1 MFVDHDLMNVWNILK
16 IRKDLDKGYGYI
28 GQDIRNMIGTTSWI
42 FLRQEGK
49 KFFNKHQKYN
59 IFYSRSI
66 GAIIYIP
73 AFMCIDFHRCEG
85 TQLNKGVP
93 NFNHSSTQYHIL
105 NEKAFDYAYQ
115 DKIEIILDRETEDL
129 LNCGEKKQREIDA
142 FEKQAKIAYKL
153 QMEENELRYAEA
165 LEKFKTIADDFSTE
179 LSLLLKKYN
188 IELYY
193 SISDEDTDI
202 KYNGEELNI
211 TLTELIE

>member
-1 MFVDHDLMNVWNILK
+1 MFVDYDLMNVWNILEIK
-16 IRKDLDKGYGYI
+16 KDSNKGYGYV
-28 GQDIRNMIGTTSWI
+28 GNDLRMMMGTTSWI

-59 IFYSRSI
+59 MFYSRSI
-66 GAIIYIP
+66 GAIIYVP

-85 TQLNKGVP
+85 TQLNKCIP
-93 NFNHSSTQYHIL
+93 NFNHSSTQYRIL

-115 DKIEIILDRETEDL
+115 DKIEIILDRETENL
-129 LNCGEKKQREIDA
+129 LNCGEKKQIEIDKV
-142 FEKQAKIAYKL
+142 EKQAKIDQRL
-153 QMEENELRYAEA
+153 QMEENELKYTEA
-165 LEKFKTIADDFSTE
+165 LEKFKTIADDFSKE

-202 KYNGEELNI
+202 EYNGEKLGI
-211 TLTELIE
+211 ALTELVE

>member
-1 MFVDHDLMNVWNILK
+1 MFVDFDLQNVWNILE

-28 GQDIRNMIGTTSWI
+28 GQDIRFMMATTSWI

-59 IFYSRSI
+59 MFYSRSI
-66 GAIIYIP
+66 GAIIYVP

-85 TQLNKGVP
+85 TQLNKHVP
-93 NFNHSSTQYHIL
+93 NFNHSSTEYHIL

-115 DKIEIILDRETEDL
+115 EKIEIILDRETEDL
-129 LNCGEKKQREIDA
+129 LNCGEKKQIEIDQC
-142 FEKQAKIAYKL
+142 EKQAQIALKL
-153 QMEENELRYAEA
+153 QMSENELRHAEA
-165 LEKFKTIADDFSTE
+165 LEKFKAIADDFSTE
-179 LSLLLKKYN
+179 LSTLLKKYN

-193 SISDEDTDI
+193 SISDENTNI

>member
-1 MFVDHDLMNVWNILK
+1 MFVDHDLMNVWNILE
-16 IRKDLDKGYGYI
+16 IRKDSNKGYGYV
-28 GQDIRNMIGTTSWI
+28 GWDIRQMMGTTSWI

-66 GAIIYIP
+66 GAIIYVP
-73 AFMCIDFHRCEG
+73 AFMCIDFHRYEG
-85 TQLNKGVP
+85 TRLCKCIP
-93 NFNHSSTQYHIL
+93 NFNHSSTEFHIL
-105 NEKAFDYAYQ
+105 NEKSFDYDYQ
-115 DKIEIILDRETEDL
+115 EKIEIILDRETEDIL
-129 LNCGEKKQREIDA
+129 KCGEKKQIEID
-142 FEKQAKIAYKL
+142 ELEEQARIARSL
-153 QMEENELRYAEA
+153 EMSENERKYEKA
-165 LEKFKTIADDFSTE
+165 LEQFKAIANDFSTE

-193 SISDEDTDI
+193 SICDENTDI

>member
-1 MFVDHDLMNVWNILK
+1 MFVDHDLMNVWNILE

-28 GQDIRNMIGTTSWI
+28 GQDIRYMMSTASWI

-73 AFMCIDFHRCEG
+73 AFMCIDFHRYEG
-85 TQLNKGVP
+85 TRLCKHIP
-93 NFNHSSTQYHIL
+93 NFNHSSTQYRIL
-105 NEKAFDYAYQ
+105 NEKAFDHAYQ
-115 DKIEIILDRETEDL
+115 EKTEMVLDRETEDL
-129 LNCGEKKQREIDA
+129 LNYGEKKQIEIDKL
-142 FEKQAKIAYKL
+142 EKQAQIARKL
-153 QMEENELRYAEA
+153 QMSENELKVTEA
-165 LEKFKTIADDFSTE
+165 LEKFEIISNKFSTE
-179 LSLLLKKYN
+179 LLTLLKKYN

-193 SISDEDTDI
+193 NLCDENTNI
-202 KYNGEELNI
+202 KYDGVELGI

>member
-1 MFVDHDLMNVWNILK
+1 MFVDQDLMNVWNILE

-28 GQDIRNMIGTTSWI
+28 GQDIRFMLSTTSWI

-66 GAIIYIP
+66 GAIIYVP
-73 AFMCIDFHRCEG
+73 AFMCIDFHRYEG
-85 TQLNKGVP
+85 TYLCKRIP
-93 NFNHSSTQYHIL
+93 NYNRSSTEYHIL
-105 NEKAFDYAYQ
+105 NEKAFDYDYQ
-115 DKIEIILDRETEDL
+115 EKIEIFLDRETEDL
-129 LNCGEKKQREIDA
+129 LKCGEKKQAEID
-142 FEKQAKIAYKL
+142 ELEEQAKIAQRL
-153 QMEENELRYAEA
+153 QMTENERRHAEA
-165 LEKFKTIADDFSTE
+165 LEQFKTIADDFSTE

-193 SISDEDTDI
+193 SISDENTDI

-211 TLTELIE
+211 TISELVE